1 MSRNR
6 APWRVPTTAS
16 WGVRTNFSRP
26 RRAMPRVLAGRPA
39 DRGTGTGT
47 VVMVSLLSGRRMPGG
62 LVDGLAGQGQE
73 DLVQGRGPQR
83 DVVDRDPGGV
93 QGAEGVAQRGAAGG
107 HGHPDQVGGLLD
119 LGPVVVEGGQGGPG
133 PLQVGP
139 VAGVDLDDVAAGPG
153 LELARAAGGH

>member
-26 RRAMPRVLAGRPA
+26 RRAMPRVLAARPA

-47 VVMVSLLSGRRMPGG
+47 VAMVICAPLRPPGG
-62 LVDGLAGQGQE
+62 RPGRARRWPGRSGPE
-73 DLVQGRGPQR
+73 DLVEGRGPQR
-83 DVVDRDPGGV
+83 DVRDRDPGGV
-93 QGAEGVAQRGAAGG
+93 QGPEGVAQRGAAGG

-119 LGPVVVEGGQGGPG
+119 LGPLVVQGGQGGPG
-133 PLQVGP
+133 PPQVGP
-139 VAGVDLDDVAAGPG
+139 VAGVDLDD
-153 LELARAAGGH
+153 